1 MAGFDSLFLFIR
13 GIDSI
18 KVNTGLTNV
27 LLRLL
32 LNFGQECSM
41 ELYANELSGTTVH
54 LIISHKTLWNQ
65 KPTDT

>member
-1 MAGFDSLFLFIR
+1 M
-13 GIDSI
+13 
-18 KVNTGLTNV
+18 

-65 KPTDT
+65 NQLIHDIQMRV